1 MAATLS
7 ALLPLM
13 IGAAIVPVWGIII
26 LLILASEGGRVRA
39 LAFMAGSILV
49 RLLQGLLFGIVL
61 NDSGSNTGGES
72 SPIASTLLLVVGIL
86 LFITGIRKWLKE
98 EDPDAPPPKWME
110 TLNQMSVG
118 TAFVSGAL
126 LAVVAV
132 KQWVFTLSAISVITA
147 SPITPAESV
156 IVYLIYIFVA
166 SLIMLVP
173 ISISF
178 ASPER
183 SASVL
188 LSARHWLDRN
198 SRVIMIVVS
207 LVFGTF
213 FVYKGLS
220 GLLAGG

>member
-39 LAFMAGSILV
+39 LAFMAGSMLV

-61 NDSGSNTGGES
+61 NEARSNTGGES

-86 LFITGIRKWLKE
+86 LFITGIRKWRKE
-98 EDPDAPPPKWME
+98 EDPDAPPPKWIE

-118 TAFVSGAL
+118 KAFAAGAL

-147 SPITPAESV
+147 SPITLTESV
-156 IVYLIYIFVA
+156 IAYLIYILVA

-173 ISISF
+173 IGISF
-178 ASPER
+178 AAPER
-183 SASVL
+183 SASAL
-188 LSARHWLDRN
+188 LSARLWLDRN

-207 LVFGTF
+207 IVFGAF

-220 GLLAGG
+220 GLLAGE